1 MKWTCA
7 STSPGNP
14 SDSQNAGTSA
24 SELIS
29 GVPLGPAA
37 HGAVDLPGGVAGGER
52 LPLVVGA
59 LAAGESDLYLR
70 LAVLEV
76 ERQRHERQAALLRLP
91 DELRDLLAVQQ
102 QLARAARLVV
112 GPRALVV
119 LRDVRVLEPHLA
131 VLHVGVGVDQRRA
144 TRAQRLDLGS
154 LEHEPG
160 LEHVLQV
167 VVVPGLLVLRD
178 QLAAGLLRHGQ
189 PRPLL
194 PASAVSPDR
203 TSTARSVNTAPG
215 DRAGTSTSGCTPT
228 PSRERP
234 AGVR

>member
-29 GVPLGPAA
+29 GVALGPAA
-37 HGAVDLPGGVAGGER
+37 HGTVDLPGGVAGGER

-59 LAAGESDLYLR
+59 LAASESDLHLR

-91 DELRDLLAVQQ
+91 DELRDLGAVQQ
-102 QLARAARLVV
+102 QLARATRLVV

-119 LRDVRVLEPHLA
+119 LRDVRVVQPHLA
-131 VLHVGVGVDQRRA
+131 VADAGVGVDERGPPG
-144 TRAQRLDLGS
+144 AQRLDLGAGQDQA
-154 LEHEPG
+154 G
-160 LEHVLQV
+160 LEQVLEV

-178 QLAAGLLRHGQ
+178 QLAAALLSHGRSCRR
-189 PRPLL
+189 RP
-194 PASAVSPDR
+194 
-203 TSTARSVNTAPG
+203 
-215 DRAGTSTSGCTPT
+215 
-228 PSRERP
+228 
-234 AGVR
+234 